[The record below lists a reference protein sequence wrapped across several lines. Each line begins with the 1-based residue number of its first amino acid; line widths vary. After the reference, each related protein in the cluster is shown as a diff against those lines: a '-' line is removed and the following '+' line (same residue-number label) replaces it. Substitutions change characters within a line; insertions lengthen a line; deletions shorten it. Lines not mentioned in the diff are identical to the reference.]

1 MRSCVRYAPMIGSR
15 EGELP
20 EDEARALAAHL
31 EVCPTCRTIA
41 AELTATEGLLGD
53 ALLRRA
59 NSRDFAPFVDQVMAK
74 VAARPRL
81 AFGREPAPRRPSL
94 LAFLRGHWRLT
105 ATAAVVVVGIL
116 AAVSTFLYVHRS
128 VEQPEELAALEVDLE
143 GGNIVL
149 QTSDG
154 PVVLIEPDDE
164 TGG

>member
-1 MRSCVRYAPMIGSR
+1 MSSCVRFAPMIGSR

-31 EVCPTCRTIA
+31 CACPRCRAIA
-41 AELTATEGLLGD
+41 AELAVTEGLLGD
-53 ALLRRA
+53 ALRARA
-59 NSRDFAPFVDQVMAK
+59 NSLDFAPFVDEVMAK
-74 VAARPRL
+74 VGVRPPPAFERAR
-81 AFGREPAPRRPSL
+81 RRSSL
-94 LAFLRGHWRLT
+94 FAFLRGHWKLT
-105 ATAAVVVVGIL
+105 SVVAAVVVGIL
-116 AAVSTFLYVHRS
+116 AAASAFLYVHRNA
-128 VEQPEELAALEVDLE
+128 EQPEELAALEVDLE

>member
-1 MRSCVRYAPMIGSR
+1 MRTCVRFAPMIGSR

-20 EDEARALAAHL
+20 EDEARALAAH
-31 EVCPTCRTIA
+31 VGACPRCRAMARDLA
-41 AELTATEGLLGD
+41 ATDGLLGD
-53 ALLRRA
+53 ALMARA
-59 NSRDFAPFVDQVMAK
+59 NSRDFAPFVDQVMAR
-74 VAARPRL
+74 VGARSRPMFEAARPRRSV
-81 AFGREPAPRRPSL
+81 F
-94 LAFLRGHWRLT
+94 AFLRGHWRLT
-105 ATAAVVVVGIL
+105 AVAAAAVVGVL

>member
-1 MRSCVRYAPMIGSR
+1 MRSCVRFAPMIGSH

-31 EVCPTCRTIA
+31 QACPTCRTIA
-41 AELTATEGLLGD
+41 AELAATEGLLGD

-59 NSRDFAPFVDQVMAK
+59 NSRDFAPFVDQVMAR
-74 VAARPRL
+74 VGARTVPTFER
-81 AFGREPAPRRPSL
+81 ATRGRWPL
-94 LAFLRGHWRLT
+94 FAFLRGHWRLT
-105 ATAAVVVVGIL
+105 AVAAAAVVGVL